1 MTEELEDDLED
12 EESEPEHAMCD
23 GCGHQGPDVYSDSFG
38 YNICLVNRCTAYSVR
53 GLSPRD
59 FY

>member
-23 GCGHQGPDVYSDSFG
+23 GCGHQGPDVYSDGFG